1 MNLESVRKRIAELE
15 KESERIKSMHFLS
28 QISLS
33 DAKQRISK
41 INEEIRELLKHLPEH
56 ERELYNIKKELRSLD
71 FYG

>member
-1 MNLESVRKRIAELE
+1 MF
-15 KESERIKSMHFLS
+15 MHFLS